1 MTMSSSN
8 NNNGRRSASLPSL
21 MRIAVGIKNPK
32 NIKKYSNNQRPR
44 EWAWPLRAVSKRK
57 RKAAGAPAAAH
68 ERTQVKTCGKIK

>member
-1 MTMSSSN
+1 
-8 NNNGRRSASLPSL
+8 

-44 EWAWPLRAVSKRK
+44 EWAWPLKAVSKRK

-68 ERTQVKTCGKIK
+68 ERTQVKTCGKIKYNNQTSCCG